1 VSLDGLWAEPRFTE
15 LSLWQ
20 FAATLG
26 VLTLAAFLFSP
37 NRRRIMGS
45 GRFILAQAASIAVP
59 LFGVIVVRT
68 AFRHG
73 FVDEG
78 RGLWTSLWLSGL
90 WMLGFILI
98 GELLVTRLP
107 PTAWWLADLRQ
118 AGREMWAGRFRRWF
132 GRRPAL
138 ERPI

>member
-1 VSLDGLWAEPRFTE
+1 MDLSGVWTEPRFTE
-15 LSLWQ
+15 LSLGQ
-20 FAATLG
+20 FAAVFG

-45 GRFILAQAASIAVP
+45 GGFILAQAASIAVP

-73 FVDEG
+73 FLDEG
-78 RGLWTSLWLSGL
+78 RGMWESLWLSGA
-90 WMLGFILI
+90 WMAAFILV
-98 GELLVTRLP
+98 GQFAVTRLP
-107 PTAWWLADLRQ
+107 PTAWWLRDLRR

-132 GRRPAL
+132 GERPAL